1 MTLKESHH
9 ADSYFSAGKQYHFI
23 RPPSSSQKHPP
34 PSFHVR
40 RSPRTVMVEE
50 HASIFLPWC
59 QRVTP
64 ALSTLFVA
72 MREQLTTIL
81 LPPPVVE
88 NRLCHLNGLSVSSF
102 DLLAAYSCK
111 NTITSH

>member
-1 MTLKESHH
+1 L
-9 ADSYFSAGKQYHFI
+9 
-23 RPPSSSQKHPP
+23 
-34 PSFHVR
+34 FHVWQ
-40 RSPRTVMVEE
+40 SSRTVVMVEE

-72 MREQLTTIL
+72 MRDQLTTII
-81 LPPPVVE
+81 LPPHIVE

-102 DLLAAYSCK
+102 DLLAAFSCK